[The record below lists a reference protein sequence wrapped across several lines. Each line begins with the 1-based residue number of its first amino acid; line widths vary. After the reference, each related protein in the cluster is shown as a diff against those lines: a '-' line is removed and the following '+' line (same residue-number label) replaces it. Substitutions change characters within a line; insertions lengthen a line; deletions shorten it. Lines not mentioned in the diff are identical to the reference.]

1 MKDKII
7 SHKKGFT
14 VLVCIMLI
22 FFGCCSFPAYNLTKE
37 FPLSISGM
45 NLVVVCAAYYY
56 IGGLQGVLFNYKGIG
71 KTIVISLG
79 MTLVGFGCR
88 YLLEY
93 GEVSNTYNFTVQNV
107 ILHLF
112 LAIGITALASIF
124 SSRNK

>member
-1 MKDKII
+1 
-7 SHKKGFT
+7 
-14 VLVCIMLI
+14 
-22 FFGCCSFPAYNLTKE
+22 
-37 FPLSISGM
+37 M
-45 NLVVVCAAYYY
+45 NFVIVCAAYYY

-79 MTLVGFGCR
+79 MTLIGFGCR

-112 LAIGITALASIF
+112 LVIGITALASIF
-124 SSRNK
+124 SSYNMIV